1 MGIRTRIIIDFDGTL
16 TAEER
21 QATRLGGRSLD
32 TLADILAPATGQ
44 ERDHLRQSLETAYR
58 AARREI
64 LAHSELGG
72 WEVSGLLAS
81 YGDEGAF
88 ILNTSAIQLLLA
100 SLLRRHPAAVDALEA
115 ALPAREYGL
124 VEDTS
129 NYLFHRHTAEFPPL
143 FRPEA
148 REVLVAL
155 LEREDCEPVV
165 LTNSLGDKVE
175 RLLATLDLPHPLR
188 ILGDTRQYEMVEDRS
203 PRSTPTRTAGPVPPW
218 QPLAVE
224 RRRRAP
230 DRPAPPGLLP
240 GARRGRAGRGV
251 PRRGGRHAV
260 APGGAAHG
268 HGHPILPPPHA
279 VHARL
284 GPTRGGPP
292 PLRPRPRPPP
302 RSPRR
307 RGLCVATRPQQQDQ
321 VRRRSTLDLHA
332 AACYDG
338 HSQVARPPRPSAAHH
353 LCPFRAPRG
362 SEPHAR
368 LVPSRS
374 TTSSRDERRW
384 LARQVSPCPLRPE
397 RRPRPRRDGALG
409 PVW

>member
-175 RLLATLDLPHPLR
+175 RLLATLDLPRPLR
-188 ILGDTRQYEMVEDRS
+188 ILGDTRQYEMVEDWEPPVDANAYS
-203 PRSTPTRTAGPVPPW
+203 GPGPAPW
-218 QPLAVE
+218 QPPWLWSADEGHLIDLRRPAYYRALVEAGRDGACLAVV
-224 RRRRAP
+224 A
-230 DRPAPPGLLP
+230 DTLSLP
-240 GARRGRAGRGV
+240 GALPMAMGIPFYLLHTPYTPDWVLRAV
-251 PRRGGRHAV
+251 GRHPCGHVLDRLRDLPAAV
-260 APGGAAHG
+260 GCA
-268 HGHPILPPPHA
+268 
-279 VHARL
+279 
-284 GPTRGGPP
+284 
-292 PLRPRPRPPP
+292 
-302 RSPRR
+302 
-307 RGLCVATRPQQQDQ
+307 
-321 VRRRSTLDLHA
+321 
-332 AACYDG
+332 
-338 HSQVARPPRPSAAHH
+338 
-353 LCPFRAPRG
+353 
-362 SEPHAR
+362 
-368 LVPSRS
+368 
-374 TTSSRDERRW
+374 
-384 LARQVSPCPLRPE
+384 
-397 RRPRPRRDGALG
+397 
-409 PVW
+409 